1 MLLIEP
7 RHCVAAQLNTL
18 GQIINQSWYIY
29 NMAELGV
36 KNRVLIVGKNQQ
48 EKFTEGNKSGGFK
61 YKNV

>member
-1 MLLIEP
+1 
-7 RHCVAAQLNTL
+7 VAAQLNTL